1 MQSQTLFLDSGRPLL
16 VSALLAILVLAGCS
30 SAPLVETKTPTPSTA
45 EVKPPPTEVNVF
57 EHQKKFAR
65 WVADFSTE
73 ARAAGITEATLNL
86 AFDNVS
92 FLPRVIES
100 DRSQPE
106 FTRPIWTYLD
116 SAVSAPRIN
125 RGLESLQ
132 QHRAQIE
139 PIAGRYGIPAEILVA
154 IWGMESSYG
163 HFAGDI
169 PTIDALATLAFDG
182 RRETWARGQLLAA
195 LQILQNRDI
204 DRAQMIG
211 SWAGA
216 MGQTQFLPSVFLAH
230 AVDADG
236 DGRRDIW
243 GSVPDVMASTA
254 NFLRKSGWQTGQ
266 RWGLEVRLP
275 PGFDY
280 ARADTSVRQ
289 PAEAWAVEDVQ
300 TMDGTPLPA
309 LTDSSVLLPAGA
321 RGPAFLVGPNFRTIL
336 RYNNATSY
344 VLAVHLLAQQLAG
357 GPAVL
362 APWPRD
368 VQALTRSQ
376 ILALQEAL
384 NARGFDS
391 GTPDGM
397 MGPAT
402 QRGIRRYQRSL
413 DLPAD
418 GYPTL
423 DLLQRLR

>member
-1 MQSQTLFLDSGRPLL
+1 MEPMQSQTLFLDSGRPLL

-163 HFAGDI
+163 HFVGDI

-182 RRETWARGQLLAA
+182 AVAGCIA
-195 LQILQNRDI
+195 DI
-204 DRAQMIG
+204 
-211 SWAGA
+211 
-216 MGQTQFLPSVFLAH
+216 
-230 AVDADG
+230 
-236 DGRRDIW
+236 
-243 GSVPDVMASTA
+243 
-254 NFLRKSGWQTGQ
+254 
-266 RWGLEVRLP
+266 
-275 PGFDY
+275 
-280 ARADTSVRQ
+280 
-289 PAEAWAVEDVQ
+289 AE
-300 TMDGTPLPA
+300 
-309 LTDSSVLLPAGA
+309 
-321 RGPAFLVGPNFRTIL
+321 
-336 RYNNATSY
+336 
-344 VLAVHLLAQQLAG
+344 
-357 GPAVL
+357 
-362 APWPRD
+362 PRH
-368 VQALTRSQ
+368 
-376 ILALQEAL
+376 
-384 NARGFDS
+384 
-391 GTPDGM
+391 
-397 MGPAT
+397 
-402 QRGIRRYQRSL
+402 
-413 DLPAD
+413 
-418 GYPTL
+418 
-423 DLLQRLR
+423 